1 MKEILRWEYF
11 QTLSQSKKRV
21 DKYLFWHTR
30 RKTRKSSKIIIGQ
43 LTSRKLTTTTTTT
56 ANFDDSS
63 ASFVFVLCYHLEAS
77 CVLHAWFY
85 TRCTSVIISCAQP
98 DSYWFITRRRQSW
111 TSHSWFMSRDFFSVF
126 SRVETT
132 FVNRVSHRE
141 SRYLDLLIPSRQ
153 VMSFKCRAKNLSRAP
168 ELSKG
173 HTSSR
178 EMIGEKKRKMIE
190 TSYTNSRQC
199 VTQKRLNERWSR

>member
-1 MKEILRWEYF
+1 MRNI
-11 QTLSQSKKRV
+11 SKFYWRVKKKV
-21 DKYLFWHTR
+21 DKYLFWHAR
-30 RKTRKSSKIIIGQ
+30 GKTRKSSKIIIGQ
-43 LTSRKLTTTTTTT
+43 LTSRKLTTTTTT

-63 ASFVFVLCYHLEAS
+63 ASSVFVFCCHLEAS
-77 CVLHAWFY
+77 CVLHAVYQCNHFM
-85 TRCTSVIISCAQP
+85 CTTGQLLIYDSPKAKLNFPLVI
-98 DSYWFITRRRQSW
+98 YVSW
-111 TSHSWFMSRDFFSVF
+111 LFSVF

-153 VMSFKCRAKNLSRAP
+153 VMSFKCRAKDLSRAR

-178 EMIGEKKRKMIE
+178 EMIGEKKMIE

-199 VTQKRLNERWSR
+199 VT